1 LENQIDLNLGKEI
14 DELEKLIQSDNFVY
28 TSPKMIYNNKNY
40 DVKMKFVYNKL
51 ACNCMNIKQKG
62 DRFELK
68 IDRTKLTSADLGKL
82 RLIISI
88 DLTN

>member
-1 LENQIDLNLGKEI
+1 
-14 DELEKLIQSDNFVY
+14 
-28 TSPKMIYNNKNY
+28 
-40 DVKMKFVYNKL
+40 
-51 ACNCMNIKQKG
+51 MNIKQKG

-88 DLTN
+88 DLTNKESGNKKILKHHIDINVIE